1 MYLQKTLPGRPKS
14 VRTNKLIKIVKKNQ
28 EENPYDFLERKS
40 VRFLARKN
48 DCDKKTIYNII
59 HNDLGLKSYRR
70 IRCQALTDAHRL
82 KRRQFCTWVRKN
94 ISKDQLQ
101 KIMFSDEKMFNEDG
115 QINYKNEII
124 YAESREEANK
134 IGGLREEHKYPMSVM
149 VWCGTVLPKLLFCHL
164 KRALMNIFIVKK
176 LYQL

>member
-1 MYLQKTLPGRPKS
+1 M
-14 VRTNKLIKIVKKNQ
+14 LINQ
-28 EENPYDFLERKS
+28 EAGLGRKS
-40 VRFLARKN
+40 ARFLARKN

-101 KIMFSDEKMFNEDG
+101 KIMFSDEKMFNEDD

-149 VWCGTVLPKLLFCHL
+149 VWCGITWNGATKVVVLPPKTSFNEH
-164 KRALMNIFIVKK
+164 F
-176 LYQL
+176 YS